1 MYFKIFYPVI
11 FLLIIQI
18 SAFYIYNGFNLEVFF
33 YTKIIVT
40 LCYVSCFLSILWFS
54 FLNRGAK
61 YVKENDYINESKYKH
76 IFDVIIIVVV
86 IAFLVKPAVIL
97 YGLADE
103 LGFEYVRNNFFSN
116 DALRITAFGNVQ
128 IAAFSLMYVVPM
140 TWFYIINLI
149 GRKDRYS
156 NFLFYF
162 LLLALIL
169 FNLSYAGRFYIYFS
183 LIVIYIKSILE
194 GQNIF
199 VFLKKYLILILS
211 LILTSLLMLNLRNSS
226 NEVVDIE
233 KDILGLIEY
242 HIMQPFFF
250 AQKIQDGTFLSNGYP
265 FKTYIESFLFPM
277 YFFVGKSFSDIP
289 YGYYSNVFG
298 EPTLYSFKTEST
310 YNAFATF
317 FAYLY
322 SDFYFLTPIFVGVTT
337 LFFLFYS
344 KIIYN
349 KNIRIKYVAY
359 FSLMLYFGLF
369 SAPILSPGALCI
381 LFVVPLFYRYKFKF
395 FD

>member
-54 FLNRGAK
+54 FLNRSTK
-61 YVKENDYINESKYKH
+61 YVKENDYIDESKYKH
-76 IFDVIIIVVV
+76 IFDVIIIIFV

-149 GRKDRYS
+149 GRKDRYN

-199 VFLKKYLILILS
+199 VFFKKYLILILS

-250 AQKIQDGTFLSNGYP
+250 AQKIQDGSFLSNGYP

-381 LFVVPLFYRYKFKF
+381 LFLVPLFYRYKFKF

>member
-54 FLNRGAK
+54 FLNRSAK

-242 HIMQPFFF
+242 HIIQPFFF

-317 FAYLY
+317 FAFLY

-359 FSLMLYFGLF
+359 FSLMLYFSLF
-369 SAPILSPGALCI
+369 SSPILSPGALCI

>member
-54 FLNRGAK
+54 FLNRSAK

-226 NEVVDIE
+226 NDVIDIE

-337 LFFLFYS
+337 FFFLFYS

>member
-149 GRKDRYS
+149 GRKDRYN